1 MDGLQQVVTD
11 SVSAALKAVN
21 TPNPED
27 RPAQEPASA
36 PAVVTR
42 RAFPS
47 LTRAL
52 KAKRAGNAE
61 KVAGFELEVSNA
73 AKALWYSSPGD
84 DVKADSIVWPANLNQ
99 AIALFDFMGER
110 KATKELDRLDSAIKS
125 LDAHAIKAMGE
136 SGSYSLSG
144 GTSGG
149 ILVPPEFLQS
159 LFAYAL
165 TPAVALRNVPGVQ
178 TLQVNSNNVRL
189 PRESARAGAS
199 QASEAGTL
207 SAADATLAQQSIVIE
222 KQYAFRRWS
231 NELADDSN
239 PSFMQFLGN
248 TVVRDL
254 GVQQDS
260 QYLQGSGSTPQ
271 IQGIIGYSGLTT
283 ATSVG
288 ANGGTPTFDNF
299 HDAVYS
305 IDLANA
311 KANFLITHPRTWNS
325 LRKIK
330 DSTGRY
336 LASASFGVPV
346 AFGANG
352 GPTKLLLD
360 YIPVVTT
367 TSLSIALT
375 VGSSSDC
382 TTAILG
388 DASQVY
394 ILERGGIE
402 IDFSEHLY
410 FATDEVAVRAI
421 GRSAVAIL
429 QPAAVTTIT
438 GIRP

>member
-260 QYLQGSGSTPQ
+260 QYLQGNGSTPQ